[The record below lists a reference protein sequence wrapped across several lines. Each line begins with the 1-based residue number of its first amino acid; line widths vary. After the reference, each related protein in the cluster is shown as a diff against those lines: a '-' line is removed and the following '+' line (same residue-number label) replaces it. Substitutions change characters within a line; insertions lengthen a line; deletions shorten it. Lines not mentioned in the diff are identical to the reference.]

1 MSDTPRSIPQI
12 DDVSTVSARRLPF
25 DDGLAETQPIDLSE
39 IAWELERHTRASAPS
54 VAA

>member
-1 MSDTPRSIPQI
+1 MSETPRSIPPI
-12 DDVSTVSARRLPF
+12 DDVSAVSGRRLPF

-39 IAWELERHTRASAPS
+39 IAWELERHTPPSAPS